1 MPKTPRDF
9 SQGLIYSI
17 VCKTDASLLY
27 VGSTTNLTQRTYL
40 HKNTCN
46 NENSKGYNYQV
57 YVMIRANG
65 GWENF
70 VMKPIKEFPC
80 ENNIQLTIE
89 EERIRVEIQAKLNTN
104 RAYRS
109 PEQKQEYHQEY
120 YQNNEHMKEQQK
132 EYRETHK
139 EAIKEYY
146 QKNKE
151 TIKEYYQINKEA
163 IKEYYQQNK
172 ETIKEYYQINKE
184 AINEKRN
191 KHLKCECGTTV
202 LVQCMTRHRLTK
214 KHMELIALT
223 AVKH

>member
-27 VGSTTNLTQRTYL
+27 VGSTTNLTQR
-40 HKNTCN
+40 KNTHKTACI
-46 NENSKGYNYQV
+46 NENSKIYNLQV

-89 EERIRVEIQAKLNTN
+89 EERIRVEMQAKLNTR
-104 RAYRS
+104 RAYVS
-109 PEQKQEYHQEY
+109 PEQKQEYKQEY
-120 YQNNEHMKEQQK
+120 RQ
-132 EYRETHK
+132 THK
-139 EAIKEYY
+139 EPIKEHLKEYY
-146 QKNKE
+146 QKNK
-151 TIKEYYQINKEA
+151 KYYEDRYQTNKEA
-163 IKEYYQQNK
+163 IKEVQKEFYQ
-172 ETIKEYYQINKE
+172 TNKE
-184 AINEKRN
+184 ARKENYQSQK
-191 KHLKCECGTTV
+191 KHLNCECGSVV
-202 LVQCMTRHRLTK
+202 LVQCMSLHLQSK
-214 KHMELIALT
+214 KHLKFIALN